1 DALLRAIRRAAEEV
15 ACRPVELTLSATG
28 APRPGTPAV
37 VENLVFIGQEAVSNA
52 VRHGQA
58 KRVTVSLDYRA
69 DAMRLTVSDDG
80 NGFDPEAT
88 RPGHYGLVGMR
99 ERAAHVR
106 GRLTIDSAPG
116 RGTTV
121 EASVPVQ

>member
-1 DALLRAIRRAAEEV
+1 RGIRRQVEDHIRRARHSIWELRSPILESDDLLRAIRRAAEEV
-15 ACRPVELTLSATG
+15 ACGPVELTLSATG

-80 NGFDPEAT
+80 NGF
-88 RPGHYGLVGMR
+88 
-99 ERAAHVR
+99 
-106 GRLTIDSAPG
+106 
-116 RGTTV
+116 
-121 EASVPVQ
+121 